1 MSGPFGS
8 SQWMYSSGAAG
19 FYGTEIDGSLRLTT
33 SDWLN
38 RNPGSSGDQNT
49 WTVSFWFKRGLVSG
63 SRRTLF
69 SAGAANTLEGLV
81 ACFIDE
87 NYRLDLA
94 VYNSGGQ
101 EGRIISNAKLRDP
114 SAWYHFVL
122 VVDAGNGTANDRMRM
137 YINGERVTSLATND
151 TIGNQSWVGRWNRSG
166 GNMLI
171 NRYAYSNN
179 LPEHGYY
186 ADFYNIDGQALTP
199 SSFGETKS
207 GVWIPK
213 AYSGS
218 YGTNGFHL
226 EFAGNTNDSA
236 GSNNWTANSVSSY
249 DYVADSPTN
258 NFAVLNPEGTNDI
271 SSFSQGNLQIT
282 TGSGASSSGATMG
295 MSSGK
300 WYAEFV
306 CTAKSS
312 VNFGIGI
319 TKATTFDGDNQLDE
333 GTNVGYF
340 WVNNATIN
348 HGFANDSYGSTWGV
362 GDVMGVAFDADTLAL
377 QFYIN
382 GVGQGNYTRVASEH
396 TAGDHWIFG
405 CGEGQGGA
413 TATFRANFGQDSTFQ
428 GYTASGGNSDDNGYG
443 DFKYAP
449 PSGYLALCT
458 ANLPDPVIDP
468 AQGASP
474 ADHFDIDIY
483 TGTGATHERSNFNFQ
498 PDMLWGKSR
507 SNAYNHLLMDS
518 IRGTDKGLFPDV
530 TNAEA
535 TNTLWLTSFDN
546 DGFTLGPLANWN
558 GSGSTYV
565 MWGWKANGSGVSN
578 TDGSITSTV
587 SANTTSGFSVGT
599 FVGNQTAGATVGH
612 GLSQA
617 PEMIIIKDRPT
628 VNDWP
633 VYHASISPSQT
644 MKLNSTNA
652 AFTEST
658 IWNNTAPT
666 ASVFT
671 LGSSNLANNNTK
683 SHVFYAFHSVEGF
696 SSFGSYVGN
705 GSSDGPFVYCGFRPA
720 FVLTKPADTASS
732 WCIHDSER
740 TPANTGTMGYFKANT
755 SDAENFSRFDM
766 DLLSNGFK
774 IKSSDADVNHSGGR
788 VIYMAFAENPFKY
801 ANAR

>member
-1 MSGPFGS
+1 MALGNSP
-8 SQWMYSSGAAG
+8 QWMYSSGAAS
-19 FYGTEIDGSLRLTT
+19 FYDTQIDGSLRFNDDDKAYLTRT
-33 SDWLN
+33 PSTAGDRRTWTFSAWVKRGRVDNANVEMFGTDPEGDKLSFTDS
-38 RNPGSSGDQNT
+38 RIFWFHEGSSQSYLST
-49 WTVSFWFKRGLVSG
+49 TA
-63 SRRTLF
+63 LF
-69 SAGAANTLEGLV
+69 
-81 ACFIDE
+81 
-87 NYRLDLA
+87 
-94 VYNSGGQ
+94 
-101 EGRIISNAKLRDP
+101 RDP
-114 SAWYHFVL
+114 SSWYHIVL
-122 VVDAGNGTANDRMRM
+122 RHDT
-137 YINGERVTSLATND
+137 TQATNSNRIRLYVNGVQVAFD
-151 TIGNQSWVGRWNRSG
+151 NNTTWPSQNYQSDINNTQAQYIGRG
-166 GNMLI
+166 
-171 NRYAYSNN
+171 
-179 LPEHGYY
+179 HGQNGSSFDGHM
-186 ADFYNIDGQALTP
+186 ADVYLIDGQSLDA

-213 AYSGS
+213 AYSGA

-226 EFAGNTNDSA
+226 EFNGNTNDSA
-236 GSNNWTANSVSSY
+236 GSNNWTANNISSY
-249 DYVADSPTN
+249 DYVPDSPTN

-405 CGEGQGGA
+405 CSEGQGGA

-458 ANLPDPVIDP
+458 ANLTVAEGVDP

-530 TNAEA
+530 TNAES

-578 TDGSITSTV
+578 TSGSITSTV
-587 SANTTSGFSVGT
+587 SANPDAGFSIVGYT
-599 FVGNQTAGATVGH
+599 GTQSAATVGH
-612 GLSQA
+612 GLSSA
-617 PEMIIIKDRPT
+617 PEMIITKCRTIA
-628 VNDWP
+628 NGWP
-633 VYHASISPSQT
+633 VYHKDIPNANQYMIRLNDTQTYTTAGQSSIW
-644 MKLNSTNA
+644 
-652 AFTEST
+652 
-658 IWNNTAPT
+658 WNNTFPT
-666 ASVFT
+666 STVFS
-671 LGSSNLANNNTK
+671 LGANDESNK
-683 SHVFYAFHSVEGF
+683 SGGTHIAYCFHSVEGF
-696 SSFGSYVGN
+696 SSFGKYVGN
-705 GSSDGPFVYCGFRPA
+705 GSSDGPFVYTGFRPA
-720 FVLTKPADTASS
+720 FVMTRPIDTASS
-732 WCIHDSER
+732 WCMHDSAR

-755 SDAENFSRFDM
+755 ADAENFSRFDM

-774 IKSSDADVNHSGGR
+774 LKSGDADVNHGGGR
-788 VIYMAFAENPFKY
+788 VIYWAFAENPFKY